1 MEPTERQFKVDV
13 ARGFRTNDIQQ
24 PLGMHWSKDEMVAH
38 HFADLGAPQSSVI
51 YAKANP
57 SDIIKPGAK
66 EHREVQEEHAVHGE
80 DSLEQEATL
89 RPGSKVLVTGI
100 HKTNDK
106 GKTRLRTYR
115 RGKEMRA

>member
-1 MEPTERQFKVDV
+1 MNKNEDQFTENV
-13 ARGFRTNDIQQ
+13 ARGFRTTDIQQ
-24 PLGMHWSKDEMVAH
+24 PLGRHWSTDEAVAH
-38 HFADLGAPQSSVI
+38 HFAGLGDPQTSVI

-57 SDIIKPGAK
+57 SDIVKPGSK
-66 EHREVQEEHAVHGE
+66 EHKIAQEEHAVYSP
-80 DSLEQEATL
+80 DSIEQEVTI

-115 RGKEMRA
+115 EGKVMKA